1 MGGAKIKL
9 DDIIFCLRGSVGKC
23 SINKNFNEGTIA
35 SSLVVIRA
43 NEIVAEYLNY
53 VLQSP
58 GVTSVAMLSAIGIGS
73 LNLSSSN
80 IAEVVI
86 PVPPRETQI
95 EIIRSLQKKVTELDS
110 ATARKQ
116 VMIDKLTEYKKALI
130 YECVTGKREVQ

>member
-1 MGGAKIKL
+1 M
-9 DDIIFCLRGSVGKC
+9 
-23 SINKNFNEGTIA
+23 
-35 SSLVVIRA
+35 
-43 NEIVAEYLNY
+43 AEYLNY

-73 LNLSSSN
+73 LNLSASN

-95 EIIRSLQKKVTELDS
+95 EIIRSLQKKVSELDS